1 MDIVSVFTDA
11 VNTRVDNDEV
21 KKSFIGFATDARTD
35 PKKMKALEIFMNDY
49 MHSNGTF
56 DPAMYE
62 NPSYILLDIYD
73 EVLEGIR

>member
-1 MDIVSVFTDA
+1 MDITSVFIDA
-11 VNTRVDNDEV
+11 VNARVDDEET
-21 KKSFIGFATDARTD
+21 KKSFVGFAKDAQTD
-35 PKKMKALEIFMNDY
+35 PKKMKALEIFMNNY